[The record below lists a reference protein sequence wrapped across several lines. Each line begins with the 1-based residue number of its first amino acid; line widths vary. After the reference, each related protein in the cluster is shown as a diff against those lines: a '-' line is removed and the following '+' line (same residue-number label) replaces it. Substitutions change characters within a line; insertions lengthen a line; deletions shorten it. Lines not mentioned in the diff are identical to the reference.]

1 MRYDDSG
8 YPKVSRPWQQ
18 HLVSQMTTI
27 SNFFEAV
34 RTHRSYRE
42 SLTLDAVAGI
52 MLEQAG
58 TTLHPALTRHFL
70 KAISQLDSLK

>member
-1 MRYDDSG
+1 
-8 YPKVSRPWQQ
+8 
-18 HLVSQMTTI
+18 MTTI
-27 SNFFEAV
+27 SDFFDAL

-42 SLTLDAVAGI
+42 SLSLDAVAGI

-58 TTLHPALTRHFL
+58 TTLHPSLTRNFL